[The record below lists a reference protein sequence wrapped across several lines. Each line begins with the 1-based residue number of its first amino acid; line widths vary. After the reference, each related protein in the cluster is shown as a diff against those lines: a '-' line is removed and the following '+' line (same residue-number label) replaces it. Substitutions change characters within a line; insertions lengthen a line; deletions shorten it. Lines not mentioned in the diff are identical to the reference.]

1 MNHDPGTPF
10 VAKAP
15 RAVAI
20 RTIKKW
26 IQEGSITRGMPL
38 PSERELAE
46 RLDVSRETVR
56 RALRVM
62 EKDGILAKRGPRTR
76 IVANMSP
83 KNVNEGLLQNTVVVL
98 SYGSS
103 TVPEHRDTGW
113 IDALTQGV
121 LEGTDISGRHNI
133 LLQAKRF
140 LSEDPAQLIQG
151 RPTAVMVPD
160 LQGYEIKLVSQL
172 HTLAEAG
179 IPIVVYGNRPEF
191 QPYDRVSSDHH
202 YGAYELTKWLITRGA
217 KRILQLGINPPLQDI
232 YWMQERRTGYKLAIR
247 EAGLEALPALP
258 IPNGIL
264 DEGNPFSTSYAN
276 RIRLIAGYLI
286 DYLCNTQP
294 VDAIM
299 CLSDGDI
306 CSVSAACRLHHKIIN
321 KDIILAGYDHFWD
334 PRWTSFE
341 APPLAT
347 VDKLNRIMGI
357 EMVKLLEKR
366 LKGELPDDPQCRVI
380 TPRVIL
386 PT

>member
-1 MNHDPGTPF
+1 MNHDPSTPF

-26 IQEGSITRGMPL
+26 IQEGSIARGMPL

-62 EKDGILAKRGPRTR
+62 EKDGIVAKRGPRTR

-83 KNVNEGLLQNTVVVL
+83 KNINEGLLQNTVIVL
-98 SYGSS
+98 STGSS

-140 LSEDPAQLIQG
+140 WSEDPAQLIQG

-160 LQGYEIKLVSQL
+160 LQGHEIKLVPQL
-172 HTLAEAG
+172 RALAEAE
-179 IPIVVYGNRPEF
+179 IPTVVYGNRPEF
-191 QPYDRVSSDHH
+191 QGYDRVTSNHH
-202 YGAYELTKWLITRGA
+202 QGAYELTKWLIAHGA
-217 KRILQLGINPPLQDI
+217 KRILQLGINPPLNDV
-232 YWMQERRTGYKLAIR
+232 YWMQERRTGYKQALR

-258 IPNGIL
+258 IPSSL
-264 DEGNPFSTSYAN
+264 PDEGNPFSSSYAN

-286 DYLCNTQP
+286 DYLCTGTP

-306 CSVSAACRLHHKIIN
+306 CSVSAACRLHHKSVN
-321 KDIILAGYDHFWD
+321 KDIMLAGYDHFWD

-341 APPLAT
+341 EPPLVT

-357 EMVKLLEKR
+357 EMVKLLEQR
-366 LKGELPDDPQCRVI
+366 LKGELPVEPQCRVI
-380 TPRVIL
+380 TPRLIL
-386 PT
+386 PI